1 MKRLT
6 LVRHAKSSWTEVLL
20 SDHDRALAERGV
32 RDAPRMGK
40 RINARK
46 LRPSLIISSTAVR
59 AMSTAR
65 AIADALKYPLEFLQS
80 EKELYLATP
89 DKILEI
95 ACAQEDNFSDLMVV
109 GHNPGMTDLVN
120 QLLPA
125 LCLHNLPTC
134 GVVAIDFDTD
144 AWAKLAEANAKL
156 VFYDYPKNPELLLIE
171 D

>member
-6 LVRHAKSSWTEVLL
+6 LARHAKSSWTEVLL
-20 SDHDRALAERGV
+20 ADHDRVLSERGV

-46 LRPSLIISSTAVR
+46 LRPSLIISSTAIR
-59 AMSTAR
+59 AISTAR
-65 AIADALKYPLEFLQS
+65 AFAEALKYPLEFLQS

-89 DKILEI
+89 EKILEI
-95 ACAQEDNFSDLMVV
+95 VCAQEDNFSDLMVI

-120 QLLPA
+120 QMLPSMH
-125 LCLHNLPTC
+125 LHNLPTC
-134 GVVAIDFDTD
+134 GVVAIDVETD
-144 AWAKLAEANAKL
+144 AWGKIPEADSKLF
-156 VFYDYPKNPELLLIE
+156 FYDYPKNPELLLIE

>member
-20 SDHDRALAERGV
+20 SDHDRDLAERGI

-65 AIADALKYPLEFLQS
+65 AIAEALNYPLEFLQS
-80 EKELYLATP
+80 EKELYLASP

-95 ACAQEDNFSDLMVV
+95 VCAQEDNFSDLMVV
-109 GHNPGMTDLVN
+109 GHNPGMTDLAN
-120 QLLPA
+120 QLLPS
-125 LCLHNLPTC
+125 LDIDNLPTC
-134 GVVAIDFDTD
+134 GVVAIDFETGS
-144 AWAKLAEANAKL
+144 WAKIPEANARL
-156 VFYDYPKNPELLLIE
+156 FFYDYPKNPELLLIE

>member
-6 LVRHAKSSWTEVLL
+6 LVRHAKSSWAEVLV
-20 SDHDRALAERGV
+20 SDHDRVLAKRGI

-40 RINARK
+40 RIHARK

-65 AIADALKYPLEFLQS
+65 AFAESLNYPLEFLQL

-89 DKILEI
+89 GKILEI
-95 ACAQEDNFSDLMVV
+95 VCAQEDNFSDLMIV
-109 GHNPGMTDLVN
+109 GHNPGMTDLAN
-120 QLLPA
+120 QLLPSIR
-125 LCLHNLPTC
+125 LHNLPTC
-134 GVVAIDFDTD
+134 GVVAIDVNTDT
-144 AWAKLAEANAKL
+144 WAKIPEADAIL
-156 VFYDYPKNPELLLIE
+156 FFYDYPKNPELLLIE